1 MSAYIGI
8 ALLGVFVVLSA
19 LYFGLIYKGSQD
31 SQDSQDTNDTNDE
44 YKE

>member
-19 LYFGLIYKGSQD
+19 LYFGMIYKGS
-31 SQDSQDTNDTNDE
+31 NNDE
-44 YKE
+44 DQE